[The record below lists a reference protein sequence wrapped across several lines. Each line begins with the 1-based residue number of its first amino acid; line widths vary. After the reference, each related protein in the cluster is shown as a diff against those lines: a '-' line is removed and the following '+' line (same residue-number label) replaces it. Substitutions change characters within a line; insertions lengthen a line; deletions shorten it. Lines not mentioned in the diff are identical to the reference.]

1 MPVQV
6 TKEPT
11 PEPVELEPLPLSNS
25 NLLDIRHAKSKQRP
39 SYLPIFTLHSCTNNR
54 PLAEEPVK
62 QFAGSFVESLINT
75 AMQKAK
81 ARSLQLAAPDAWLTR
96 PQF

>member
-1 MPVQV
+1 MSVPVQV

-11 PEPVELEPLPLSNS
+11 PEPVEPEPLPVSNS

-39 SYLPIFTLHSCTNNR
+39 SYLPIFNLHSCTTGTR

-81 ARSLQLAAPDAWLTR
+81 ARSLQLAAPDA
-96 PQF
+96 